1 MRKESKKLGYI
12 CILIGIIICVCM
24 FLCLSINS
32 YDIAYASSPSYYQ
45 LSFSAVNSDIVSG
58 DAGKTYKVYV
68 NKDAYDSAYELQ
80 IQYDIVK
87 IKVSDSKNSLE
98 LSNGVIQ
105 GREST
110 LKNESGDIEY
120 IVINKGDLVASSGT
134 VPDNQAYYFTVHATM
149 NCAIVFKTYYR
160 LAPSDELNLV
170 YNTDYILCQ
179 TIDTEAP
186 RIKGKSEIWSSG
198 QCKLTLSLSDL
209 DEYSAASGIKSISLY
224 NGDTLIKTDTIN
236 SATSTSYSATVDYG
250 NYTLNAIIR
259 DKVGNERNVVV
270 KKFSDDS
277 YDSETEILVRNALVK
292 MEAHQNAY
300 ASSLYSD
307 IALAYNDYIEIIS
320 NSDSTTAEKETAL
333 LELKKAYQDW
343 YQIDSNEEISYE
355 LKILNNE
362 YIKDIELLNAKDAFS
377 FCKKGET
384 LTITITLAYLKY
396 SKDNETYKYA
406 YSESKGELENIENFY
421 RLTVETTSSETGKVS
436 QEFTTPLI
444 LKFSIED
451 EYTNLASV
459 QIKYAGNGNTTTFEN
474 SVSEYTNG
482 QIALTCPNSVG
493 AVYLFLET
501 EKKKNLYWLFAFAAI
516 PLLIGIGG
524 FVYAKVRLDKNKKNM
539 KNNKQTD
546 DDSEIASKLVAEDK
560 KNEVK

>member
-1 MRKESKKLGYI
+1 MQKESKRLRY
-12 CILIGIIICVCM
+12 ILILTWIIICACM
-24 FLCLSINS
+24 IACFSINAV
-32 YDIAYASSPSYYQ
+32 DTAYANSPSYYQ
-45 LSFSAVNSDIVSG
+45 LSFSTVNSDIVSG

-68 NKDAYDSAYELQ
+68 HKDAYDSAYELQ

-87 IKVSDSKNSLE
+87 IKITDSKNSLE

-120 IVINKGDLVASSGT
+120 IVVNKGDLIASSGT
-134 VPDNQAYYFTVHATM
+134 FPDSQAYYFTVHTYL
-149 NCAIVFKTYYR
+149 NSAIIFKTYYR

-186 RIKGKSEIWSSG
+186 KMKGKSEIWSSG
-198 QCKLTLSLSDL
+198 QCKLTLSLSDQ

-224 NGDTLIKTDTIN
+224 KDETFIKTDTIN
-236 SATSTSYSATVDYG
+236 SSTSTSYTATVDYG
-250 NYTLNAIIR
+250 NYILNAVIR
-259 DKVGNERNVVV
+259 DQVGNERNVVV
-270 KKFSDDS
+270 KRFLDDT
-277 YDSETEILVRNALVK
+277 YDSETEILVRNAIAK

-320 NSDSTTAEKETAL
+320 NSDSTTSEKDTAVL
-333 LELKKAYQDW
+333 SLKKAYQDW
-343 YQIDSNEEISYE
+343 YQIDSSEEISYE
-355 LKILNNE
+355 LKIVNNE
-362 YIKDIELLNAKDAFS
+362 YIKDIEVLNAKDALS

-384 LTITITLAYLKY
+384 LTLTITLAYLKY
-396 SKDNETYKYA
+396 SKDNETYLYA

-421 RLTVETTSSETGKVS
+421 RLTIETTSSETGKVS

-444 LKFSIED
+444 LKFSVED
-451 EYTNLASV
+451 KYTNLASV

-474 SVSEYTNG
+474 TVSEYTNG

-516 PLLIGIGG
+516 PLLIGAGG
-524 FVYAKVRLDKNKKNM
+524 FIYAKVRLDKNR
-539 KNNKQTD
+539 KNNKNDKQTSE
-546 DDSEIASKLVAEDK
+546 DSEIPSKSVADNK

>member
-1 MRKESKKLGYI
+1 M
-12 CILIGIIICVCM
+12 
-24 FLCLSINS
+24 
-32 YDIAYASSPSYYQ
+32 
-45 LSFSAVNSDIVSG
+45 
-58 DAGKTYKVYV
+58 
-68 NKDAYDSAYELQ
+68 
-80 IQYDIVK
+80 
-87 IKVSDSKNSLE
+87 
-98 LSNGVIQ
+98 
-105 GREST
+105 
-110 LKNESGDIEY
+110 
-120 IVINKGDLVASSGT
+120 
-134 VPDNQAYYFTVHATM
+134 
-149 NCAIVFKTYYR
+149 
-160 LAPSDELNLV
+160 
-170 YNTDYILCQ
+170 
-179 TIDTEAP
+179 
-186 RIKGKSEIWSSG
+186 
-198 QCKLTLSLSDL
+198 
-209 DEYSAASGIKSISLY
+209 
-224 NGDTLIKTDTIN
+224 
-236 SATSTSYSATVDYG
+236 
-250 NYTLNAIIR
+250 
-259 DKVGNERNVVV
+259 
-270 KKFSDDS
+270 
-277 YDSETEILVRNALVK
+277 
-292 MEAHQNAY
+292 
-300 ASSLYSD
+300 
-307 IALAYNDYIEIIS
+307 
-320 NSDSTTAEKETAL
+320 
-333 LELKKAYQDW
+333 
-343 YQIDSNEEISYE
+343 
-355 LKILNNE
+355 
-362 YIKDIELLNAKDAFS
+362 LNAKDAFS